1 MDVGLGLRYLV
12 KGRLLKTV
20 DRFGSCEGRKL
31 GQEKGS
37 GVLGHLEVD
46 FHTKGE
52 NELLEL
58 FVSCKLQESSHCRT
72 SYTLHYGTIHGIFGM
87 QPFILFYYAFSS

>member
-1 MDVGLGLRYLV
+1 M
-12 KGRLLKTV
+12 
-20 DRFGSCEGRKL
+20 

-58 FVSCKLQESSHCRT
+58 FVSCTLQELSVSHITHT
-72 SYTLHYGTIHGIFGM
+72 SLRNNSWNIRLVNAALYI
-87 QPFILFYYAFSS
+87 ILYYAFTS